1 MATNELTIEKLKE
14 LASQMKDAQH
24 KRLIYTTER
33 IPEGGSK
40 SSLKSAANRLRNALE
55 EQQYYKDE
63 GVRDFLQYVEKS
75 MCDNAD
81 SNE

>member
-1 MATNELTIEKLKE
+1 MVMNNLSLNKLEE
-14 LASQMKDAQH
+14 LAAKMKDEQH
-24 KRLIYTTER
+24 ARLSYTTER

-63 GVRDFLQYVEKS
+63 GVRDFLHYVRKS
-75 MCDNAD
+75 LSDNAD

>member
-1 MATNELTIEKLKE
+1 MAMNNLSLDKLKE
-14 LASQMKDAQH
+14 LAAEMKDEQH
-24 KRLIYTTER
+24 KRLTYTTER
-33 IPEGGSK
+33 IPEGGLK

-75 MCDNAD
+75 LSDNAD